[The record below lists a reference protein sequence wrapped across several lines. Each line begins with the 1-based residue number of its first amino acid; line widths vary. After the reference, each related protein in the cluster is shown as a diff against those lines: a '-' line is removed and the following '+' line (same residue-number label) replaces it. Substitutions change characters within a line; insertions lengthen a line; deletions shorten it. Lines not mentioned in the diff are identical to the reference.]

1 LWLRD
6 IILKWALKNAID
18 HKGKALTKAVIAKA
32 IGEKPDLRKNMQQ
45 LKTAVEEVVKTVN
58 QLTNE
63 QQKNKLRKHAP
74 ELLQEK
80 ITKERELPPLPK
92 AEKGK
97 VVTRLPPEPSG
108 YMHLGHAMSFTI
120 NFLYAKRYDGKIWLR
135 FEDTDPRKV
144 YKKYYR
150 NFKQGLHWLEIDW
163 DYEKNNSDSMS
174 QYYMYAKTLVK
185 LGQAYACTCQ
195 VENLRKKRGEGLECV
210 HRTRDVSTNLHELEY
225 LLSGKDDGEKRV
237 LRLKGDMKSQ
247 NKVMRDP
254 VLLRTI
260 RHRHPMTGDKYSVW
274 PTYDF
279 AVAIEDA
286 VCNITHVLRSSE
298 FVPREE
304 LQNRIRTLLGFRNP
318 IFITYARF
326 NFKGTPVS
334 KRKIRALIAKG
345 FVPSW
350 NDPRLPTI
358 DGIKRRGI
366 VPKAIREFT
375 VKYAALTHSR
385 KEYDWN
391 LLFPINRRLLDPNSK
406 RYFFVSNPVKL
417 SVKESPHRTVLL
429 NNHPQEKM
437 GQREIN
443 VNGEFYISK
452 KDAET
457 INKNQVIRLMGAYN
471 VIIEKVNQMR
481 VEASYHSEEIISK
494 MPKIQWV
501 TNENIKTNIQI
512 PDMLFKNSHFNEN
525 SLTLLHG
532 FAERAARNIV
542 IGEIIQF
549 ERIGFCRL
557 DSKNSSLNFI
567 LAHK

>member
-1 LWLRD
+1 MRD
-6 IILKWALKNAID
+6 IIFKWALKNAID
-18 HKGKALTKAVIAKA
+18 HKGKALTTPVIAKA

-45 LKTAVEEVVKTVN
+45 LKMTVEEVVKTVN
-58 QLTNE
+58 QLTYE
-63 QQKNKLRKHAP
+63 QQKNKLQKHAP
-74 ELLQEK
+74 ELLQK
-80 ITKERELPPLPK
+80 KNTKERELPPLPK

-108 YMHLGHAMSFTI
+108 YMHFGHAMSFTI

-150 NFKQGLHWLEIDW
+150 NFKQGLQWLGIDW

-174 QYYMYAKTLVK
+174 QYYMYAERLVE
-185 LGQAYACTCQ
+185 LGQAYICTCQ
-195 VENLRKKRGEGLECV
+195 VDDLRKKRGEGLECT
-210 HRTRDVSTNLHELEY
+210 HRTRDVTINFRELEY
-225 LLSGKDDGEKRV
+225 LLSGEDDGEKRV

-286 VCNITHVLRSSE
+286 ICNITHVLRSSE

-304 LQNRIRTLLGFRNP
+304 LQNRIRTILGLRNP

-334 KRKIRALIAKG
+334 KRKIRALISKG
-345 FVPSW
+345 FVSGW
-350 NDPRLPTI
+350 DDPRLPTI

-366 VPKAIREFT
+366 LPEAIREFT
-375 VKYAALTHSR
+375 LKYAALTHAR

-391 LLFPINRRLLDPNSK
+391 LLFPINRRLLDPKSK
-406 RYFFVSNPVKL
+406 RYFFVPNPVKL
-417 SVKESPHRTVLL
+417 SVKKSPKRTVLL

-437 GQREIN
+437 GQREIT

-452 KDAET
+452 KDADA
-457 INKNQVIRLMGAYN
+457 IKKNQVIRLMGVYN
-471 VIIEKVNQMR
+471 IIIEKVNQMN
-481 VEASYHSEEIISK
+481 VEALYHSEEIISN

-501 TNENIKTNIQI
+501 TNENIETSIQI
-512 PDMLFKNSHFNEN
+512 PDVLFINNHFNEE
-525 SLTLLHG
+525 SLTQLQG
-532 FAERAARNIV
+532 FAEKAAQNIV

-549 ERIGFCRL
+549 ERVGFCRL

>member
-1 LWLRD
+1 MRD

-18 HKGKALTKAVIAKA
+18 HKGKALTKPVIAKA

-45 LKTAVEEVVKTVN
+45 LKMTVEEVVKTVN
-58 QLTNE
+58 QLTYE
-63 QQKNKLRKHAP
+63 QQKNKLQKHAP

-108 YMHLGHAMSFTI
+108 YMHFGHAMSFTI

-150 NFKQGLHWLEIDW
+150 NFKQGLQWLGIDW

-174 QYYMYAKTLVK
+174 QYYMYAERLVE
-185 LGQAYACTCQ
+185 LSQAYICTCQ
-195 VENLRKKRGEGLECV
+195 VDDLRKKRGEGLECT
-210 HRTRDVSTNLHELEY
+210 HRTRDVTTNLRELEY
-225 LLSGKDDGEKRV
+225 LLSGEDDGEKRV

-286 VCNITHVLRSSE
+286 ICNITHVLRSSE

-304 LQNRIRTLLGFRNP
+304 LQNRIRTILGLRNP

-334 KRKIRALIAKG
+334 KRKIRALISKG
-345 FVPSW
+345 FVSGW
-350 NDPRLPTI
+350 DDPRLPTI

-366 VPKAIREFT
+366 LPEAIREFT
-375 VKYAALTHSR
+375 LKYAALTHAR

-391 LLFPINRRLLDPNSK
+391 LLFPINRRLLDPKSK
-406 RYFFVSNPVKL
+406 RYFFVPNPVKL
-417 SVKESPHRTVLL
+417 SVKKSPKRTVLL

-437 GQREIN
+437 GQREIT

-452 KDAET
+452 KDADA
-457 INKNQVIRLMGAYN
+457 IKKNQVIRLMGVYN
-471 VIIEKVNQMR
+471 IIIEKVNQMN
-481 VEASYHSEEIISK
+481 VEALYHSEEIISN

-501 TNENIKTNIQI
+501 TNENIKTSIQI
-512 PDMLFKNSHFNEN
+512 PDVLFINNHFNEK
-525 SLTLLHG
+525 SLTQLQG
-532 FAERAARNIV
+532 FAEKAARNIV

-549 ERIGFCRL
+549 ERVGFCRL